1 MVSKLSLRDFRCFAK
16 FESEFHPEST
26 CVVGRNAIGK
36 TALLEAVSVLAR
48 LQSPRSNSLSQLIR
62 LGAKGMVVDG
72 YAADYHLQFYYS
84 TTRRKLAVD
93 AVEQKSAADYL
104 NIARVV
110 YFSNSDIELIHGS
123 GEVRRR
129 FLDYAG
135 SQLFKNYREI
145 FRAYDKALRLRNR
158 CLKMVPLRP
167 RELAAYTK
175 TVLRFGHQLTALRAF
190 LIERLEPFVVEAF
203 SSISD
208 RGEPLSLRYRP
219 GATDDFERALAETR
233 IEEARLH
240 STVAGPHRD
249 DLQMLL
255 FSQPADLFASEG
267 QQRTIAIALKLAQ
280 ARLLQLEFS
289 SSPLLLI
296 DDVFGELDSNRR
308 NRLLA
313 ALPPQSQRIITTTSL
328 EWVAGK
334 PAAYV
339 FRLVENSDGSRI
351 AAPIDV

>member
-1 MVSKLSLRDFRCFAK
+1 MVSKLNLRDFRCFAK
-16 FESEFHPEST
+16 LEIEFHPEST
-26 CVVGRNAIGK
+26 CIVGRNAIGK
-36 TALLEAVSVLAR
+36 TSLLEAVSVLAR

-72 YAADYHLQFYYS
+72 YASNYHLQFYYS
-84 TTRRKLAVD
+84 AAKRKLALD
-93 AVEQKSAADYL
+93 AVEQKTSTAYL

-110 YFSNSDIELIHGS
+110 YFGNSDIELIRGS

-129 FLDYAG
+129 FLDYVG

-158 CLKMVPLRP
+158 CLKMIPIRP
-167 RELAAYTK
+167 SELAAYTK
-175 TVLRFGHQLTALRAF
+175 TLLRYGHQLTALRAF

-219 GATDDFERALAETR
+219 GATDDFERALDQTA
-233 IEEARLH
+233 IEEARAH
-240 STVAGPHRD
+240 TTVAGPHRD

-280 ARLLQLEFS
+280 ARLLQLES
-289 SSPLLLI
+289 RSNPLLLI

-308 NRLLA
+308 NRLIA
-313 ALPPQSQRIITTTSL
+313 ALPQHSQRIITTTSL
-328 EWVAGK
+328 EWIAGK
-334 PAAYV
+334 PAGHV
-339 FRLVENSDGSRI
+339 FQLVENRDGIRT
-351 AAPIDV
+351 ALPVEN